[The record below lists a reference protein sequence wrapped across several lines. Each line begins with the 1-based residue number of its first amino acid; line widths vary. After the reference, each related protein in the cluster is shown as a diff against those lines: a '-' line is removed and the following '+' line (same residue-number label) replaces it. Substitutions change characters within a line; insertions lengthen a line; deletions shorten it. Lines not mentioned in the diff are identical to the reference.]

1 MNNNKDIL
9 KKIIIIS
16 VPIVIQNLL
25 IRSFGTIDSIMVGS
39 LGVNSIAGISIC
51 NQMYSYGDL
60 LGGICGGIGIF
71 IAQYN
76 GNKQINS
83 VKRTLSLGILIN
95 LSVAIILTVI
105 SFLFKTTILSF
116 FSTDKNVLK
125 EAESYFSVFLFS
137 YVFTAMTYCLSRCL
151 KSCGKTIFP
160 LIFTLISL
168 SINTGL
174 NYILIFGKF
183 DFPELGV
190 KGAAIATL
198 ISRIFEFVLYIV
210 LIQEKKET
218 NFFWREVKNIKKDF
232 AKLYIKISLPVMLQ
246 SVSWAL
252 GSATINLFYARM
264 GTSSFAALNIIWII
278 EGIVFSIISGL
289 GVAASCI
296 VGEEIGRNGKS
307 NTLKDLCNLMIL
319 TDLVLSIILSGGI
332 YFWGNSILTFY
343 NITEDLVAK
352 FNFMKTVLVCI
363 LPIKTLNSILNQG
376 ILKSGADTKYTF
388 YAGLLAMW
396 GICIPL
402 QLIMYAIHGNFYE
415 YVYIIAISEEVAKF
429 IFYITRYKS
438 NKWVIK
444 ITNQEI

>member
-76 GNKQINS
+76 GNKQINA

-210 LIQEKKET
+210 LI
-218 NFFWREVKNIKKDF
+218 
-232 AKLYIKISLPVMLQ
+232 L
-246 SVSWAL
+246 
-252 GSATINLFYARM
+252 
-264 GTSSFAALNIIWII
+264 
-278 EGIVFSIISGL
+278 
-289 GVAASCI
+289 
-296 VGEEIGRNGKS
+296 
-307 NTLKDLCNLMIL
+307 
-319 TDLVLSIILSGGI
+319 
-332 YFWGNSILTFY
+332 
-343 NITEDLVAK
+343 
-352 FNFMKTVLVCI
+352 
-363 LPIKTLNSILNQG
+363 
-376 ILKSGADTKYTF
+376 
-388 YAGLLAMW
+388 
-396 GICIPL
+396 
-402 QLIMYAIHGNFYE
+402 
-415 YVYIIAISEEVAKF
+415 
-429 IFYITRYKS
+429 
-438 NKWVIK
+438 
-444 ITNQEI
+444 